1 MSAENRIPNREEV
14 ALNDTW
20 DLTHLYKSDTEWE
33 EDLKKVEE
41 LVGEIVKFRG
51 TLKDSPANF
60 LNLLQLLDK
69 TGILI
74 ERIGQYAFLLH
85 AGDGGNS
92 VNLRRQG
99 LATQL
104 FTTYTSQTS
113 FLNPEILSI
122 NEDVIYG
129 WLEREEFKDYR
140 VMIKK
145 MLRYKPHILT
155 ADEEKILALQGE
167 VGRKS
172 QEAFHS
178 LTNVD
183 FDFGSIITDEGR
195 IPLTQST
202 FGYLLQHKDRK
213 VRERAYRKFYRVFD
227 QHKHT
232 LAVLYEA
239 SVKQDIFST
248 RVRSHS
254 DSRSRALFP
263 DKVDTAVYDNLVS
276 EVHNALPSLHRYYEL
291 RRQLLGLK
299 KLAHYDVY
307 VPLVADVEVKY
318 PYEEAVEIICNA
330 MAPLGEEYVSTIRR
344 GLTTER
350 WVDRY
355 ENRGKRSGAFSSGS
369 FSGPP
374 YIMMNYKEDV
384 LRDLFTLAHEGG
396 HSMHS
401 YYSAANNPFSSYDY
415 TIFEAEVASTFNEQ
429 LLADYMIKEA
439 KEREL
444 VAYILG
450 KQIDDVV
457 ATLYRQT
464 MFAEFEHL
472 CHVQAEGGEPLT
484 LDLLRSTYRGLLE
497 QYFGPEVALFKVSDL
512 EGLRIPHFY
521 RAFYVYKYA
530 TGISA
535 AITLSEKV
543 LHGGVKERDDYL
555 NFLKSGGSRYPI
567 EALKL
572 AGVDMD
578 SPEPVKK
585 ALETFSSLLDR
596 FEALL

>member
-1 MSAENRIPNREEV
+1 MSAENRIPTRDEV

-20 DLTHLYKSDTEWE
+20 DLTRLYKSDTEWE
-33 EDLKKVEE
+33 GDLKRVEE
-41 LVGEIVKFRG
+41 LIGEIVKFRG
-51 TLKDSPANF
+51 TLKESPDNF
-60 LNLLQLLDK
+60 LNLLRLLDE

-92 VNLRRQG
+92 VNQRRQG
-99 LATQL
+99 LAVQL
-104 FTTYTSQTS
+104 FTSYTSQTS

-129 WLEREEFKDYR
+129 WLEREEFKEYR
-140 VMIKK
+140 VMVKK

-183 FDFGSIITDEGR
+183 FDFGSIMTDEGR

-248 RVRSHS
+248 RVRSYS

-330 MAPLGEEYVSTIRR
+330 MAPLGEEYVSTIRK

-355 ENRGKRSGAFSSGS
+355 ENRGKRSGAFSSS
-369 FSGPP
+369 SYSGPP

-401 YYSAANNPFSSYDY
+401 HYSAANNPFSSYDY

-429 LLADYMIKEA
+429 LLAEYMIKEA
-439 KEREL
+439 KEKEL

-472 CHVQAEGGEPLT
+472 CHAQAEGGEPLT

-497 QYFGPEVALFKVSDL
+497 QYFGPEVALYKVSDL

-521 RAFYVYKYA
+521 RAYYVYKYA

-543 LHGGVKERDDYL
+543 LHGGAKERDDYL

-578 SPEPVKK
+578 SPQPVKK
-585 ALETFSSLLDR
+585 ALETFSTLLDR

>member
-1 MSAENRIPNREEV
+1 MSAEKRIPMREEV
-14 ALNDTW
+14 ALEDTW
-20 DLTHLYKSDTEWE
+20 DLTQLYKSDEEWE
-33 EDLKKVEE
+33 SDLKKAEGLTEE
-41 LVGEIVKFRG
+41 IAKFRG
-51 TLKDSPANF
+51 TLKESPSNF
-60 LNLLQLLDK
+60 LALLALIDQV
-69 TGILI
+69 GVLI
-74 ERIGQYAFLLH
+74 ERLSQYSFLLH
-85 AGDGGNS
+85 AGDGSNS
-92 VNLRRQG
+92 QNQRRQG
-99 LATQL
+99 LAVQL
-104 FTTYTSQTS
+104 YTNYSSQTS
-113 FLNPEILSI
+113 FINPEILSI
-122 NEDVIYG
+122 EADVINS

-140 VMIKK
+140 VMVKK
-145 MLRYKPHILT
+145 MLRYKPHVLT
-155 ADEEKILALQGE
+155 AEEEKILALQVE

-172 QEAFHS
+172 QEVFNA

-195 IPLTQST
+195 FPLTQST
-202 FGYLLQHKDRK
+202 FGYLLQNRDRK
-213 VRERAYRKFYRVFD
+213 VRERTYRKFYGVFD
-227 QHKHT
+227 KHKHS
-232 LAVLYEA
+232 LALLYEA
-239 SVKQDIFST
+239 SVKQDIFAT
-248 RVRSHS
+248 KVRSYE
-254 DSRSRALFP
+254 DSRSKSLFP
-263 DKVDTAVYDNLVS
+263 DMVDVAVYDNLVS

-291 RRQLLGLK
+291 RRRLLGVE

-307 VPLVADVEVKY
+307 VPLVGDIEVKHT
-318 PYEEAVEIICNA
+318 YEEAVDVIVKA
-330 MAPLGEEYVSTIRR
+330 MAPLGEEYVSTIER
-344 GLTTER
+344 GLTSDR

-355 ENRGKRSGAFSSGS
+355 ENRGKRSGAFSSGT

-384 LRDLFTLAHEGG
+384 LRDVFTLAHEGG

-401 YYSAANNPFSSYDY
+401 HYSAANNPFSSYDY

-439 KEREL
+439 KEKEL

-472 CHVQAEGGEPLT
+472 CHAKAEGGEPLT

-497 QYFGPEVALFKVSDL
+497 QYFGPEVTLLKVSDL

-543 LHGGVKERDDYL
+543 LNGGVKERDDYL

-572 AGVDMD
+572 AGVDMER
-578 SPEPVKK
+578 PEPIKK
-585 ALETFSSLLDR
+585 ALDTFSTLLDR

>member
-1 MSAENRIPNREEV
+1 MSAEKRIPLREEV
-14 ALNDTW
+14 ALGDTW
-20 DLTHLYKSDTEWE
+20 DLTHLYKSDEEWE
-33 EDLKKVEE
+33 SDLKRVEGLIDE
-41 LVGEIVKFRG
+41 VVKFRG
-51 TLKDSPANF
+51 TLKESPSNF
-60 LNLLQLLDK
+60 LALLKLIDQV
-69 TGILI
+69 GILI
-74 ERIGQYAFLLH
+74 ESISQYSFLLH
-85 AGDGGNS
+85 AGDGSNS
-92 VNLRRQG
+92 QNQRRQG
-99 LATQL
+99 LAMQL
-104 FTTYTSQTS
+104 YTNFSSQTS

-122 NEDVIYG
+122 DTEVINS

-140 VMIKK
+140 VMVEK
-145 MLRYKPHILT
+145 MLRYKPHVLT

-172 QEAFHS
+172 QDAFNT

-183 FDFGSIITDEGR
+183 FDFGSIITPEGK

-202 FGYLLQHKDRK
+202 FGYLLQSKDRK
-213 VRERAYRKFYRVFD
+213 IRERAYRKFYGVFD
-227 QHKHT
+227 KHKHT

-239 SVKQDIFST
+239 SVKQDIFGT
-248 RVRSHS
+248 KVRSYE
-254 DSRSRALFP
+254 DSRSKALFP
-263 DKVDTAVYDNLVS
+263 DKVDVAVYDNLVS

-291 RRQLLGLK
+291 RRRLLGVN

-307 VPLVADVEVKY
+307 VPLVGDIEVKHT
-318 PYEEAVEIICNA
+318 YEEAVDVIVNA
-330 MAPLGEEYVSTIRR
+330 MAPLGEEYVSTIGK
-344 GLTTER
+344 GLTTDR

-355 ENRGKRSGAFSSGS
+355 ENRGKRSGAFSSGT

-374 YIMMNYKEDV
+374 YILMNYKEDV
-384 LRDLFTLAHEGG
+384 LRDVFTLAHEGG

-401 YYSAANNPFSSYDY
+401 YYSSANNPFSSYDY

-439 KEREL
+439 KEKEL

-472 CHVQAEGGEPLT
+472 CHVKAEGGEPLT

-497 QYFGPEVALFKVSDL
+497 QYFGPEVTLLKVSDL

-543 LHGGVKERDDYL
+543 LNGGVKERDDYL

-572 AGVDMD
+572 AGVDME
-578 SPEPVKK
+578 SPEPIKK
-585 ALETFSSLLDR
+585 ALDTFSTLLDR

>member
-1 MSAENRIPNREEV
+1 MSAEKRIPSREEV

-20 DLTHLYKSDTEWE
+20 DLTRLYKSDTEWE
-33 EDLKKVEE
+33 EDLKRVEG
-41 LVGEIVKFRG
+41 LIGEIVKYRG
-51 TLKDSPANF
+51 TLKDSPSNF
-60 LNLLQLLDK
+60 LNLLKLLDEA
-69 TGILI
+69 GVLI
-74 ERIGQYAFLLH
+74 ERIGQYSFLLH

-92 VNLRRQG
+92 VNQRRQG
-99 LATQL
+99 LAVQL
-104 FTTYTSQTS
+104 FTNFTSQTS
-113 FLNPEILSI
+113 FLNPEILSLDEGLI
-122 NEDVIYG
+122 NS

-140 VMIKK
+140 VMVKK

-248 RVRSHS
+248 RVRSYP
-254 DSRSRALFP
+254 DSCSKALFP
-263 DKVDTAVYDNLVS
+263 DKVETAVYDNLVS

-291 RRQLLGLK
+291 RRQLLGVK

-307 VPLVADVEVKY
+307 VPLVGDVEVKY
-318 PYEEAVEIICNA
+318 PYEEAVELICNA

-355 ENRGKRSGAFSSGS
+355 ENRGKRSGAFSSGT

-384 LRDLFTLAHEGG
+384 LRDVFTLAHEGG

-439 KEREL
+439 KEKEL

-472 CHVQAEGGEPLT
+472 CHAQAEGGEPLT

-521 RAFYVYKYA
+521 RAYYVYKYA

-543 LHGGVKERDDYL
+543 LGGGTQERDDYL

-572 AGVDMD
+572 AGVDMER
-578 SPEPVKK
+578 PEPIKK

>member
-20 DLTHLYKSDTEWE
+20 DLTHLYKSDAEWE

-92 VNLRRQG
+92 VNQRRQG
-99 LATQL
+99 LAVQL
-104 FTTYTSQTS
+104 FTSYTSQTS

-140 VMIKK
+140 VMVKK

-291 RRQLLGLK
+291 RRQLLGVK

-307 VPLVADVEVKY
+307 VPLVGDVEVKY
-318 PYEEAVEIICNA
+318 PYEEAVELICNA

-355 ENRGKRSGAFSSGS
+355 ENRGKRSGAFSSGT

-384 LRDLFTLAHEGG
+384 LRDVFTLAHEGG

-439 KEREL
+439 KEKEL

-472 CHVQAEGGEPLT
+472 CHAQAEGGEPLT

-521 RAFYVYKYA
+521 RAYYVYKYA

-543 LHGGVKERDDYL
+543 LGGGTQERDDYL

-572 AGVDMD
+572 AGVDMER
-578 SPEPVKK
+578 PEPIKK
-585 ALETFSSLLDR
+585 ALETVSSLLDR